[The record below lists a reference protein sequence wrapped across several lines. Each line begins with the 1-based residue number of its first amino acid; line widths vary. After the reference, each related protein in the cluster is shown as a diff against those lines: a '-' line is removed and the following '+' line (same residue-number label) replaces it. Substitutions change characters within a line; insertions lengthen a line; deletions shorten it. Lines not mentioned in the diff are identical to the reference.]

1 MLASKFVR
9 RTISKLAV
17 VSFALATLAAFGQQA
32 RADDLKP
39 RVIVFVHGLH
49 GDRDTWRA
57 PNEAYWPD
65 LIRVDPHFQH
75 SDVFVAEYPT
85 PSSSGQYSTTQ
96 LAQRLWQQLK
106 DNRVWDHREVVFIA
120 HSLGGL
126 ITEEMLLKHP
136 QDAAKTRFI
145 VSYATPHEGSFV
157 ASFAKIYDSD
167 PLLTDLRDSND
178 NSFLMNLEQQWRSTQ
193 STVRI
198 HRYCAYEGLDTAAGE
213 GVGRLLRAHA
223 RVVSYYSATFG
234 CDTDTPPQKIMADH
248 IGIVKPTG
256 RNSDAY
262 TFFSTVYHRNPVL
275 DSVETVRDSKS
286 PVLSVA
292 CNQANSSNDLQ
303 VPVML
308 DSTLQE
314 QVTAA
319 EAEFT
324 NQDKI
329 KDLKQP
335 SISRIDPNGIA
346 HVSYSFHGVGRGLGV
361 FGCPTGHAA
370 VVVHFHVRGQVPE
383 VE

>member
-1 MLASKFVR
+1 MSMLG
-9 RTISKLAV
+9 RTLSSALVTVWV
-17 VSFALATLAAFGQQA
+17 VALALGTSAIRA

-136 QDAAKTRFI
+136 TDAAKTRFI

-178 NSFLMNLEQQWRSTQ
+178 NSFLMDLEQHWRSTP

-234 CDTDTPPQKIMADH
+234 CDTDTAPQKIMADH

-256 RNSDAY
+256 RNADAY

-275 DSVETVRDSKS
+275 DTVEVVRDSKS
-286 PVLSVA
+286 PVLTVA
-292 CNQANSSNDLQ
+292 CNQTNSSSDLQ
-303 VPVML
+303 VPVAL
-308 DSTLQE
+308 DSALQE
-314 QVTAA
+314 QVTGA
-319 EAEFT
+319 EAELVD
-324 NQDKI
+324 QDKVR
-329 KDLKQP
+329 DVKQP

-346 HVSYSFHGVGRGLGV
+346 HMSYAFHGVGRGLGV
-361 FGCPTGHAA
+361 FGCPTGHAS
-370 VVVHFHVRGQVPE
+370 VVVHFHVRSQVPE